1 MFTNLFLAPSDSPN
15 ITEAEFIPDSTI
27 RVTWS
32 TVFFSNG
39 EISNYTIHFVDMFNE
54 TRTLTQSGNTVSYN
68 RRRFGQSNFVYV
80 AVQASSPYGNGPTSP
95 FKRISTNGMF
105 NVYYHIANTCKKTLA
120 GEYLE
125 YRQ

>member
-15 ITEAEFIPDSTI
+15 ITEVEFIPDSTI

-39 EISNYTIHFVDMFNE
+39 EITNYTIHFVDMFDE
-54 TRTLTQSGNTVSYN
+54 IRTVTPGNTVSYH
-68 RRRFGQSNFVYV
+68 RSTFGQSNFVYV
-80 AVQASSPYGNGPTSP
+80 AVQASSPYGNGPISP

-105 NVYYHIANTCKKTLA
+105 NVYYNIANTCKKH
-120 GEYLE
+120 
-125 YRQ
+125 